1 MLDVVDNIINMLV
14 QACQIGG
21 PLAACGP
28 IACLM
33 LLAVTYLN

>member
-14 QACQIGG
+14 QACQTGSL
-21 PLAACGP
+21 LAACGP

-33 LLAVTYLN
+33 LLAVAY